1 MRKATLSLP
10 AQLYLVIVAG
20 LALIAL
26 LVFWRANN
34 QAGSP
39 IALLLVA
46 AAGSLSHVFPLEG
59 RNHETYHAT
68 LPFVIVAAALF
79 TTPELAVFIILI
91 HLAEQLR
98 TNRRWYI
105 QAFNA
110 SGYFLAAAL
119 AGLMYR
125 IAWHQ
130 LGTPV
135 IGQMEAA
142 LTAGCTFV
150 IVNRVLVAVVLWL
163 ARGLS
168 PSQSGLFRPEMLA
181 VDLIII
187 WVSGPMLALVELAGP
202 LAVLITAGPLFLA
215 RPALTYLLQPEASA
229 RRRADAR
236 IRRSDAA

>member
-1 MRKATLSLP
+1 MRKQGLAPLTL
-10 AQLYLVIVAG
+10 LYLVVVAG
-20 LALIAL
+20 LALLAL
-26 LVFWRANN
+26 LVLWHANH

-46 AAGSLSHVFPLEG
+46 LGGALSHVFPLEG

-79 TTPELAVFIILI
+79 TTPELAAFIVMI

-98 TNRRWYI
+98 THRRWYI
-105 QAFNA
+105 QVFNT

-119 AGLMYR
+119 AGVMYR
-125 IAWHQ
+125 VAWHQ

-163 ARGLS
+163 ARGVS

-187 WVSGPMLALVELAGP
+187 WVSGPMLALIALAGP
-202 LAVLITAGPLFLA
+202 AAVLIAAGPLFLA
-215 RPALTYLLQPEASA
+215 RPALTYLLQPEAPA
-229 RRRADAR
+229 RRRSTAH

>member
-1 MRKATLSLP
+1 MRKRELSPL
-10 AQLYLVIVAG
+10 AQLYVVSVAG
-20 LALIAL
+20 LAVLAAL
-26 LVFWRANN
+26 VLWRAGH

-39 IALLLVA
+39 IALLLVV
-46 AAGSLSHVFPLEG
+46 AAGAISHAFPLEG
-59 RNHETYHAT
+59 RNHEAYHPT

-98 TNRRWYI
+98 AHRRWYI
-105 QAFNA
+105 QVFNTT
-110 SGYFLAAAL
+110 GYFLAAAL
-119 AGLMYR
+119 AGVMYR
-125 IAWHQ
+125 VAIHQ

-150 IVNRVLVAVVLWL
+150 ILNRVLVAGVLWL

-168 PSQSGLFRPEMLA
+168 PARSGLFRPELLA

-187 WVSGPMLALVELAGP
+187 WVSAPILALIAVAGP
-202 LAVLITAGPLFLA
+202 VAVLVTAGPLFLV
-215 RPALTYLLQPEASA
+215 RPALAFLLETGGAP
-229 RRRADAR
+229 RRRAAVAR
-236 IRRSDAA
+236 VRR